1 MPKVTK
7 FFGLHNEFFSQ
18 EIPIRNNSLT
28 RIRVTF
34 QGNVLFVVKTITFVI
49 NVVGGLKA
57 LNYIPFNRARALG
70 ILIIALI
77 SSPMFL
83 SMKIQKKIVQGTRRF
98 SKCIP
103 WQLK

>member
-7 FFGLHNEFFSQ
+7 FFGFHNELFSQ
-18 EIPIRNNSLT
+18 EIPIRNNALT

-34 QGNVLFVVKTITFVI
+34 HGNVLSVPKVITFVI

-57 LNYIPFNRARALG
+57 LDYVPFNYTFG
-70 ILIIALI
+70 ILVIALI
-77 SSPMFL
+77 SSPMIP
-83 SMKIQKKIVQGTRRF
+83 SMKIKKKIVDEGTRRF

-103 WQLK
+103 CM